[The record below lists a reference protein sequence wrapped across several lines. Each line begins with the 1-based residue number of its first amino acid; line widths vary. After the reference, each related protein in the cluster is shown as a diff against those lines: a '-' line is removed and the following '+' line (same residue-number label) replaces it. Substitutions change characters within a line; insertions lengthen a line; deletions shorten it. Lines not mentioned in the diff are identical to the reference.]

1 MNLVGILISRI
12 SNLKNVSAWKLSNNI
27 TQKKIPYQEGFS
39 YGLRL
44 PALQTLQQWLHL
56 RLKGLILLEL
66 VTLPDATTMRSLAPP
81 ALRNHEMPKHNQPSQ
96 LHARSKLW
104 HFSLCSVAER
114 PSNLD
119 FWCSS
124 SLLLATFYIDY
135 ILYHISLLPGLALP
149 VATLNHISLH
159 VTLVSIYADCLRYK

>member
-1 MNLVGILISRI
+1 MMGRVNQGQDSHFMDFDKPHGKTTKHNKATQRPKNSLVL
-12 SNLKNVSAWKLSNNI
+12 VWFDTACW
-27 TQKKIPYQEGFS
+27 
-39 YGLRL
+39 
-44 PALQTLQQWLHL
+44 QQWYHL
-56 RLKGLILLEL
+56 RRKSLILEL

-81 ALRNHEMPKHNQPSQ
+81 ALRNHEMPKNNQPSQ
-96 LHARSKLW
+96 LHAGSKLW

-135 ILYHISLLPGLALP
+135 ILYHISLLSDLALP